1 MKRIL
6 VGNFSFSFF
15 ISFRH
20 ADRLFITSCFFNSTM
35 QSLGVRLSSLGWL
48 LLEVT
53 QKNTVRTNGFG
64 RFDYREVVVKKL

>member
-20 ADRLFITSCFFNSTM
+20 ADRLFTTSCFFNSTM

-53 QKNTVRTNGFG
+53 QKTPCELTALVALIIETS
-64 RFDYREVVVKKL
+64 

>member
-15 ISFRH
+15 RH
-20 ADRLFITSCFFNSTM
+20 ADRLFTTSCFFNSTM
-35 QSLGVRLSSLGWL
+35 QSLGVRLSSLGWR

-53 QKNTVRTNGFG
+53 QKTPCELTALVALIIETS
-64 RFDYREVVVKKL
+64 